1 MTYTYIVN
9 PETGEILFDLVHDLI
24 TQNIRAIK
32 LIAKKLNAVLR
43 QKGEIYG
50 NGKEV
55 ITVNVNIEN
64 IDKLKDLST
73 KLAGQCEQ
81 VSKTINEINDLELE
95 ITV

>member
-1 MTYTYIVN
+1 MRCSARK
-9 PETGEILFDLVHDLI
+9 ERFMEM
-24 TQNIRAIK
+24 
-32 LIAKKLNAVLR
+32 
-43 QKGEIYG
+43 E
-50 NGKEV
+50 KEV

>member
-1 MTYTYIVN
+1 M
-9 PETGEILFDLVHDLI
+9 EM
-24 TQNIRAIK
+24 
-32 LIAKKLNAVLR
+32 
-43 QKGEIYG
+43 
-50 NGKEV
+50 GKEV
-55 ITVNVNIEN
+55 ITLNVNIEN